1 MNHELIKTTQETP
14 KKEVVKT
21 YYCALCEK
29 EIPLGQEVKIIEP
42 STYYWGNQGPYYY
55 RSLKKERKIDRY
67 GEEYFNRELTLFST
81 EIEGLKAENEN
92 LMNEAVELVKAEL
105 RSTNLDTDQNFINE
119 LDNRLTQQCLLIT
132 AGRNLYLGQ
141 INANL
146 NREKEELSR
155 QSNERGNQLNRVH
168 GIITQLR
175 EIIAE
180 NQREKE
186 ELTTKI
192 ELDDTDQKLYE
203 KNQQVKSLKKAL
215 KKLQFKPSQGQA
227 VQTDNHNNNKGQA
240 TLNQLN
246 KVKNYI
252 AKNPEA
258 ITDTVIIA
266 SSLISTTYTFNNI
279 KENIKNRSIQSQV
292 ADLTGK
298 ISPANSQ
305 QLVDTEEKKQLKSAI
320 AKANETI
327 TNLTQQLNRRPN
339 ITAEQENLINKV
351 ITLTNQTQTL
361 NEELKNKAANNLN
374 YQQKNLA
381 LQTELDK
388 LNKIISAQE
397 QELTKEKLTNQQDQE
412 TKILLATINK
422 NPNPP
427 KNSAGYINSVTAG
440 ATVTANNHNDY
451 DTIKAERNDY
461 KGKLES
467 VNKRLNSEL
476 KLGLVGELELDKII
490 SKIKELINKPNN
502 IEELK
507 VANQTITDLEKQL
520 NDDNILF
527 QKISAT
533 IKQSDLKMLHDLGI
547 TIPPQLKI
555 QLEQAANYQELSQ
568 ARQAIIQHYLTQ
580 NSSNLSIISNQKTQ
594 YKKISL
600 EQALVEISQL
610 VTDIYQHNL
619 FTAPGQK
626 LLVYLQKNRQINSD
640 LINRFSLGGTINNK
654 QITNLFYSENKS
666 GFSPAEL
673 SLTNLW
679 QVTDDNRVYDFF
691 SAQQLIFPLTNEEG
705 KIVAFAAR
713 KIEVLSG
720 ESKYLYLPSYSHYQ
734 KSSLLYN
741 YPTVKQNL
749 SPECYLVEGF
759 FDVISL
765 TRLGIENCLALS
777 GTNLS
782 EKQIK
787 LLKNLRKRMIL
798 FLDGDLAGQE
808 ATIHIATTLLLRE
821 IDCEEEIKENP
832 QRIAGFIQ
840 TIAKI
845 FRPFKV
851 AVHNFLIEK
860 VRIKIISAKEE
871 RKLLISAKKGKG
883 AEQENA
889 IRSIVYY
896 NLNLVNYIVKRYF
909 SFAGLSPDD
918 LVAEGVRSLPKAIEK
933 FDLANQNRFAVY
945 AGCWIKQY
953 IRSYIEKTQFIKQ
966 SATNPEKKSV
976 IYYDSNY
983 QNDDKESKSYS
994 LLDTL
999 NDSENP
1005 EMNNE
1010 QIRQRDITQQIN
1022 SLINSLGS
1030 REMILLIRL
1039 LYKIVPTSLLDIYY
1053 LATEEEKEI
1062 LLKELKLSSKK
1073 AETSLINYSCQEKK
1087 PR

>member
-42 STYYWGNQGPYYY
+42 STYYW
-55 RSLKKERKIDRY
+55 DRY

-132 AGRNLYLGQ
+132 AGQ
-141 INANL
+141 
-146 NREKEELSR
+146 KEELSR

-215 KKLQFKPSQGQA
+215 KKLQFKPI
-227 VQTDNHNNNKGQA
+227 
-240 TLNQLN
+240 
-246 KVKNYI
+246 KNYI

-580 NSSNLSIISNQKTQ
+580 NSSNLSIISNQK
-594 YKKISL
+594 S
-600 EQALVEISQL
+600 
-610 VTDIYQHNL
+610 
-619 FTAPGQK
+619 
-626 LLVYLQKNRQINSD
+626 
-640 LINRFSLGGTINNK
+640 GTINNK

-821 IDCEEEIKENP
+821 IDCEVVTNNYPNDPDEIC
-832 QRIAGFIQ
+832 
-840 TIAKI
+840 
-845 FRPFKV
+845 
-851 AVHNFLIEK
+851 
-860 VRIKIISAKEE
+860 RIKIISAKEE

-1087 PR
+1087 VKKLPVIQRYLDAFSHTYKFSGIAKIINKSENYVRKLKQTSFTKLQKLAKEENLSILL